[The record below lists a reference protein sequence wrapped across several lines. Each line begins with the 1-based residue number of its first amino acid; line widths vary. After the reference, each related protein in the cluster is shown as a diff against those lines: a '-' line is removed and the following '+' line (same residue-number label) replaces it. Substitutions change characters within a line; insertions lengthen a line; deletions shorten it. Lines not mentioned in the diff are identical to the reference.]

1 MSTPPAT
8 AYQQMHDSFSQQ
20 QPDSSDE
27 PPSKSMTTEQLLV
40 WDQRQREILG
50 GTYPRLSGRYGA
62 AALLSI
68 TPTHA
73 AHPASTAIAAAR
85 RKLNSDSPL
94 TQPPK
99 RVPPVVRPSAAPPPG
114 EKASSKAAPPD
125 FSELIRLGLVLPD
138 ELLGPYVLSRY
149 HKVWRGATRGF
160 FDDAAWKEWFDSNL
174 EKMKMWA
181 SLAAVDWDDPDA
193 PDPDFALQ
201 YCNHAGLE
209 VDMQQLRPRIVEA
222 QKEMVRVYTAAL
234 ERAMAK
240 PGAAAAFE
248 KIKKLKERRSKE
260 HQPGGKKLDI
270 LGLFEGALGAIGE
283 LWAYG
288 LEVREASGERDA
300 GLSWGIKKTQ

>member
-1 MSTPPAT
+1 
-8 AYQQMHDSFSQQ
+8 
-20 QPDSSDE
+20 
-27 PPSKSMTTEQLLV
+27 MTLEQLRV
-40 WDQRQREILG
+40 WDQRQREILS

-99 RVPPVVRPSAAPPPG
+99 RVPPAVRPSPAPPPG

-125 FSELIRLGLVLPD
+125 FAELIRLGLVLPD

-149 HKVWRGATRGF
+149 HKVWQGATRGF
-160 FDDAAWKEWFDSNL
+160 FDPAAEDEWFNSNV
-174 EKMKMWA
+174 EKMKKWTSWA
-181 SLAAVDWDDPDA
+181 TIDWDHPDA
-193 PDPDFALQ
+193 PDPDFALM
-201 YCNHAGLE
+201 YGAINGE
-209 VDMQQLRPRIVEA
+209 GVDMQELRPRIVEA